1 MKTMQRSLAQGG
13 RWGHVAP
20 TAGLVS
26 AVARKLGLRD
36 TTAEHLLWDP
46 AQAVNLRCATIVD
59 AFHEAAPPE
68 LLAKW
73 MAPIDL
79 ALTRAQALPLGLTL
93 ELAEQ
98 EADGLEDV
106 TRTALLLARTPAN
119 RAVWLRRARAHV
131 AALTALIRA
140 EEAAAQVTA

>member
-1 MKTMQRSLAQGG
+1 MTMQRTLGAG
-13 RWGHVAP
+13 RAWGHVAP
-20 TAGLVS
+20 AHGLVS
-26 AVARKLGLRD
+26 AVARSLQVRD
-36 TTAEHLLWDP
+36 ATAEHLLWDP

-59 AFHEAAPPE
+59 AFHAAAPPE

-79 ALTRAQALPLGLTL
+79 ALTRAQAQPLGLAL
-93 ELAEQ
+93 EVAEQ
-98 EADGLEDV
+98 EADGAEDV

-140 EEAAAQVTA
+140 EELAATG